1 MSAPAGFAHAA
12 SLAHTTRYC
21 TVAGLTVVLL
31 DEAES
36 FADEVA
42 LIWRGRRGLERVLFL
57 VHRHLTIVGML
68 FAAHMSSGFAHLTD
82 TVGPIAPRATFADA
96 ALVALQDCRAL
107 LGVTALIS
115 FVSVGLADGL
125 VTMEVWQ
132 LWDCSRRAMVW
143 LLAGFLF
150 TNTATLVFMLLSVR
164 TTFANFEFQPGLNVC
179 ALDVTPRIL
188 AGMWASGMIFD
199 LAVFVSTL
207 WNVLDKPRKD
217 TAKLTALLMRDG
229 AAYFAAVM
237 ALRLTNLAT
246 TLTSGPSGFFTS
258 MLCVRPPGRRPF
270 AVLKPS
276 ASLTWGLLNTLVHR
290 LVLNQSRERN
300 RLRHSVHLGALPV
313 ITSTQEVFELDGK
326 GAP

>member
-1 MSAPAGFAHAA
+1 MDAAVRHAA

-31 DEAES
+31 DEVES

-42 LIWRGRRGLERVLFL
+42 LIWRGRRGLERYLFL
-57 VHRHLTIVGML
+57 IHRHLTIVGML

-82 TVGPIAPRATFADA
+82 TE
-96 ALVALQDCRAL
+96 CRAL

-164 TTFANFEFQPGLNVC
+164 TTFAHFKFQQGLDVC
-179 ALDVTPRIL
+179 ALSATPRLI
-188 AGMWASGMIFD
+188 AGMWASGMVFD

-258 MLCVRPPGRRPF
+258 MF
-270 AVLKPS
+270 
-276 ASLTWGLLNTLVHR
+276 LTWGLLNTLVHR

-326 GAP
+326 GSP